1 MLTSR
6 ARLSVG
12 VFSLG
17 VHRLTC
23 RRKRGVREVILSV
36 RVVIKHHLLYT
47 TLSHHSFVIDRHREK
62 KPVITH
68 QEPDAKLTEEPLVVL
83 VVLFVIKLD
92 VVQRVVRG
100 GQAHLTTSV
109 HLKLTLFCM
118 YFCLFEKAGWIWR
131 GGERQ
136 QRGREDMRESY

>member
-1 MLTSR
+1 M
-6 ARLSVG
+6 G
-12 VFSLG
+12 NPDFS
-17 VHRLTC
+17 
-23 RRKRGVREVILSV
+23 
-36 RVVIKHHLLYT
+36 RVVIGQCALYT
-47 TLSHHSFVIDRHREK
+47 SLSHDSFVIDTHRK

-68 QEPDAKLTEEPLVVL
+68 QEPDAKLTEEPLVML
-83 VVLFVIKLD
+83 VVLFVIELD

-109 HLKLTLFCM
+109 HLKLTLFCV

-136 QRGREDMRESY
+136 QRGREDIGGSY